1 MALQEPVPPR
11 RASGRFG
18 TIFTALLAGFAGGLL
33 SPLVWPRL
41 ERNLRPATRRMF
53 KTGIALY
60 ERGRERA
67 AELGE
72 MASDMMAEARAEYE
86 AEQAMAGGP
95 PGGGQPTVDSAAS
108 EVAGLRNGHGKEAGS
123 PNA

>member
-1 MALQEPVPPR
+1 MAQEEPR
-11 RASGRFG
+11 PARRSPGRVG
-18 TIFTALLAGFAGGLL
+18 TVVIAVLAGVAGGLIA
-33 SPLVWPRL
+33 PLVRPRL
-41 ERNLRPATRRMF
+41 ERNIHPATKRIF

-72 MASDMMAEARAEYE
+72 MAGDMIAEARAEY
-86 AEQAMAGGP
+86 
-95 PGGGQPTVDSAAS
+95 AS
-108 EVAGLRNGHGKEAGS
+108 EHGVAGAKGEPPAANEVVRLRGAQAKEVGL

>member
-1 MALQEPVPPR
+1 MAQQEPAPYRRSPR
-11 RASGRFG
+11 RFG
-18 TIFTALLAGFAGGLL
+18 TIVTGLLAGLAGGMMA
-33 SPLVWPRL
+33 PLILPAMG
-41 ERNLRPATRRMF
+41 RNFRPASKRLF

-72 MASDMMAEARAEYE
+72 AAGDIMAEARAEYD
-86 AEQAMAGGP
+86 AERTAAGAE
-95 PGGGQPTVDSAAS
+95 GGDAIAANDVVRLRSA
-108 EVAGLRNGHGKEAGS
+108 RGKEAGS

>member
-1 MALQEPVPPR
+1 MPQEEPVPAR
-11 RASGRFG
+11 RPPGRFG
-18 TIFTALLAGFAGGLL
+18 TIVTALIAGLAGGLL
-33 SPLVWPRL
+33 APLVLPGL
-41 ERNLRPATRRMF
+41 ERNFRPATKRAF

-72 MASDMMAEARAEYE
+72 LAGDLMAEARAEYE
-86 AEQAMAGGP
+86 AEHGITGVADEAG
-95 PGGGQPTVDSAAS
+95 TES
-108 EVAGLRNGHGKEAGS
+108 EVVRLRRGRGHEAGL

>member
-1 MALQEPVPPR
+1 MNTFPASEPGGGKWSCRTPPSWLV
-11 RASGRFG
+11 AP
-18 TIFTALLAGFAGGLL
+18 LLL
-33 SPLVWPRL
+33 PRL
-41 ERNLRPATRRMF
+41 ERNFRPATKSVF

-72 MASDMMAEARAEYE
+72 IAGDMMAEARAEYE
-86 AEQAMAGGP
+86 AEQAEPETGGDP
-95 PGGGQPTVDSAAS
+95 VAAS
-108 EVAGLRNGHGKEAGS
+108 EVVRLRNGRGKEAGS